1 MLITL
6 MASTKNLRHKR
17 KYTKGHITHMQ
28 SPIKTLNRI
37 HVFLQIIYP
46 VHAHEISSILIHLF
60 GHLCNLRNIKVN
72 PLTPR
77 IWLLIIPSCCFKFSC
92 KLVDRFEYSHY
103 LFARYLM
110 DISGRNF
117 MLITS
122 GSYIVEKNNH
132 PYIYTKCAFYI

>member
-1 MLITL
+1 MKQDTCVPSNNIPSTCTRDFKHFDSSVWSPLQFKKYQSEPFNSQDLIINCPL
-6 MASTKNLRHKR
+6 L
-17 KYTKGHITHMQ
+17 
-28 SPIKTLNRI
+28 L
-37 HVFLQIIYP
+37 LQI
-46 VHAHEISSILIHLF
+46 
-60 GHLCNLRNIKVN
+60 
-72 PLTPR
+72 
-77 IWLLIIPSCCFKFSC
+77 SC